1 MSKDHAE
8 YLTDE
13 QIIAEIDQI
22 KKDVAA
28 GKISEDEAER
38 DAYFTDPAN
47 AEEVNA
53 LLARMRLVEELYRA
67 RHEAG
72 LTQQE
77 VADRLGTKQ
86 AYVAAL
92 ENGRKNITFATLIKY
107 AAACGKKVA
116 VTLL

>member
-13 QIIAEIDQI
+13 QIAAE
-22 KKDVAA
+22 VADLA
-28 GKISEDEAER
+28 KNLDAKYDEQSRER
-38 DAYFTDPAN
+38 DAYFNDPAN
-47 AEEVNA
+47 AEEIDTMF
-53 LLARMRLVEELYRA
+53 ARMKLVETLYKA

-77 VADRLGTKQ
+77 VANRLGTKQ
-86 AYVAAL
+86 AYIAEL
-92 ENGRKNITFATLIKY
+92 ERGRKNITVSTLLKY

>member
-13 QIIAEIDQI
+13 QIAAEVAQIAEDI
-22 KKDVAA
+22 KA
-28 GKISEDEAER
+28 GRISDDEAER
-38 DAYFTDPAN
+38 DAYFNDPAN
-47 AEEVNA
+47 AEEVA
-53 LLARMRLVEELYRA
+53 ATFARMAAVEALYKA

-72 LTQQE
+72 LTQRE
-77 VADRLGTKQ
+77 LAERLGTNQ
-86 AYVAAL
+86 TYIAAL
-92 ENGRKNITFATLIKY
+92 ERGRKNITFRTLSRY

>member
-13 QIIAEIDQI
+13 QIAAEVAQIAEDI
-22 KKDVAA
+22 KA
-28 GKISEDEAER
+28 GRISDDEAER
-38 DAYFTDPAN
+38 DAYFNDPAN
-47 AEEVNA
+47 AEEVA
-53 LLARMRLVEELYRA
+53 ATFARMAAVEA

-72 LTQQE
+72 LTQRE
-77 VADRLGTKQ
+77 LAERLGTNQ
-86 AYVAAL
+86 TYIAAL
-92 ENGRKNITFATLIKY
+92 ERGRKNITFRTLSRY